1 MIRQIELKNFKCF
14 EILKLPLTE
23 LTLLSGSNAS
33 GKSSLLQALV
43 LLHQTIRENEW
54 STRLILNGD
63 ILKLGTVQD
72 VVNKIHGRH
81 DFELAI
87 TNADDTYRW
96 KFSGERPE
104 MSMQV
109 EYLSEISDSKA
120 TSMALNRLLPF
131 QEGEPPNICST
142 LESLSYI
149 TAERIGPRDYYPL
162 EDRSTI
168 QTVGPNGEHAI
179 SRLFSL
185 ADKPIPQGLA
195 IDTAAP
201 TLMRQV
207 EAWMQR
213 FFPGCGI
220 EVTPIARMNAVTL
233 GIRTSD
239 ETDYHRPINVGF
251 GLTQVLPILIAALS
265 AHHDDLIL
273 IENPE
278 VHLHPAGQALMG
290 GFLALAASS
299 GPQIILETHSDHVL
313 NGIRRAVRNAKG
325 KPTLTPEQVS
335 LHFFRPPKLG
345 LDQVVSPQLDPAGN
359 IDVWPEGFFDQFDKD
374 MNHFAGWGE

>member
-1 MIRQIELKNFKCF
+1 MIRQIELTNFKCF
-14 EILKLPLTE
+14 EILRLPLLE

-54 STRLILNGD
+54 STRLVLNGD

-72 VVNKIHGRH
+72 IVNKIHGRH
-81 DFELAI
+81 EFELSI
-87 TNADDTYRW
+87 TNDADTYRW
-96 KFSGERPE
+96 KFLGERPE
-104 MSMQV
+104 MSMAV
-109 EYLSEISDSKA
+109 ECISEAGHRNK
-120 TSMALNRLLPF
+120 TGPVLNRLLPF
-131 QEGEPPNICST
+131 QQGITPDICST
-142 LESLSYI
+142 LESLTYI
-149 TAERIGPRDYYPL
+149 TAERIGPRDFYPL

-168 QTVGPNGEHAI
+168 QTVGPQGEHAI
-179 SRLFSL
+179 SRLFRL
-185 ADKPIPQGLA
+185 ADMPISESIA

-207 EAWMQR
+207 EAWMQK
-213 FFPGCGI
+213 FFPCCGI

-239 ETDYHRPINVGF
+239 ETDYHRPVNVGF
-251 GLTQVLPILIAALS
+251 GLTQVLPILVAVLS
-265 AHHDDLIL
+265 AKVNDLIL

-290 GFLALAASS
+290 SFLALAAST

-313 NGIRRAVRNAKG
+313 NGIRRAVRKQ
-325 KPTLTPEQVS
+325 TLTPQQVA
-335 LHFFRPPKLG
+335 LHFFRPPQQG
-345 LDQVVSPQLDPAGN
+345 LDQVVSPQIDPVGN
-359 IDVWPEGFFDQFDKD
+359 IDIWPEGFFDQFDKD